1 MTCAPTSAGGPPQRG
16 PPAPKPLILRLAAS
30 ALTVLAGLILLVS
43 TATPASAAAP
53 SDSAPSATFAAAD
66 PAPAPNPSPSVP
78 GIGLGP
84 GAPGPVVTAP
94 PPATAPS
101 TSSSGDDPS
110 WYDIP
115 GQIKKAID
123 DFFAGLVKDA
133 LNPVLSL
140 LGRTLLA
147 TPDVTTMARVGQI
160 WTGMAVL
167 ANSLY
172 VLFVL
177 AGAVIIMTHE
187 TLQTRYAAKQIIPR
201 LFVGFIAGNAS
212 LALFGLVIH
221 VADIISMGIMGQGLD
236 PNQAGPALANMIT
249 GSITGLGG
257 GIFLSILG
265 LAVAAMAIVLL
276 ITYIVRVALAIILA
290 VSAPLALAC
299 LALPQTEGLARLWWR
314 ASLGTLAVQLGQ
326 SLTLIAG
333 LQVLLDPGGVNAI
346 GLPTSGGFVDLL
358 VFLALFW
365 ILIRIP
371 VWVSRMIFGRSHST
385 LMKFGKEVLAYKA
398 MGFVGKAF
406 KGRGKPSGPD
416 GAVPNRP
423 GAALALRATAGGG
436 AGGGGYR
443 QGPSGWRP
451 GPTIVTV
458 ARVPDPQAARGARAL
473 PGTGPRL
480 AIGPGPDGP
489 ASPSGPPEL
498 GPGPR
503 GRRAMGPSGEV
514 PGAGRVPI
522 PMPPGRQGRLDARHR
537 AAAEEPKARYVQ
549 RGLFPPV
556 PKTPRPAPPSTIWPE
571 PPAPARPRVRQDA
584 LFGRSAATAPPPPAP
599 GPVRPT
605 SAPRAAAP
613 PTTPAAPGAQGAA
626 AGPARMTAAPPVAR
640 PASSPPDAPV
650 RRTAPPR
657 PAAPAAVPAPRASR
671 QKGPTT

>member
-1 MTCAPTSAGGPPQRG
+1 MSQPTTDPGCPRRRG
-16 PPAPKPLILRLAAS
+16 HPARTPRAARRLAALLLLAGTVVPAGS
-30 ALTVLAGLILLVS
+30 ALAESV
-43 TATPASAAAP
+43 PNSAAMAAP
-53 SDSAPSATFAAAD
+53 AAD

-84 GAPGPVVTAP
+84 GAPTDPITAP
-94 PPATAPS
+94 PPATGPGS
-101 TSSSGDDPS
+101 TSSGGGDDPS

-147 TPDVTTMARVGQI
+147 TPDVTTMGRVGQI

-221 VADIISMGIMGQGLD
+221 IANIVSEGIMGQGLD
-236 PNQAGPALANMIT
+236 PNQAGTALANMIT
-249 GSITGLGG
+249 GSITHAGG

-265 LAVAAMAIVLL
+265 LAVAGMAIVLL

-358 VFLALFW
+358 VF
-365 ILIRIP
+365 
-371 VWVSRMIFGRSHST
+371 H
-385 LMKFGKEVLAYKA
+385 
-398 MGFVGKAF
+398 
-406 KGRGKPSGPD
+406 
-416 GAVPNRP
+416 
-423 GAALALRATAGGG
+423 
-436 AGGGGYR
+436 
-443 QGPSGWRP
+443 
-451 GPTIVTV
+451 
-458 ARVPDPQAARGARAL
+458 
-473 PGTGPRL
+473 
-480 AIGPGPDGP
+480 
-489 ASPSGPPEL
+489 
-498 GPGPR
+498 
-503 GRRAMGPSGEV
+503 RRAHTVGTKEAAFESATWIGIGLAFGLVVWALYGSQASG
-514 PGAGRVPI
+514 
-522 PMPPGRQGRLDARHR
+522 
-537 AAAEEPKARYVQ
+537 
-549 RGLFPPV
+549 
-556 PKTPRPAPPSTIWPE
+556 TPPSFTRTTSSV
-571 PPAPARPRVRQDA
+571 PPHP
-584 LFGRSAATAPPPPAP
+584 GSA
-599 GPVRPT
+599 
-605 SAPRAAAP
+605 
-613 PTTPAAPGAQGAA
+613 
-626 AGPARMTAAPPVAR
+626 
-640 PASSPPDAPV
+640 
-650 RRTAPPR
+650 
-657 PAAPAAVPAPRASR
+657 
-671 QKGPTT
+671 

>member
-1 MTCAPTSAGGPPQRG
+1 MLSG
-16 PPAPKPLILRLAAS
+16 LILAATTATAAS
-30 ALTVLAGLILLVS
+30 A
-43 TATPASAAAP
+43 ATPVNRVP
-53 SDSAPSATFAAAD
+53 TTTLLAAD
-66 PAPAPNPSPSVP
+66 PAPAPSPSPSVP
-78 GIGLGP
+78 GIVLGP

-94 PPATAPS
+94 PPATGGS
-101 TSSSGDDPS
+101 NTFSSGDDPS

-147 TPDVTTMARVGQI
+147 TPDVTTMGRVGQI

-187 TLQTRYAAKQIIPR
+187 TLQNRYAAKQIIPR

-221 VADIISMGIMGQGLD
+221 IADIISEGIMGQGLD

-257 GIFLSILG
+257 GIFLSVLG

-314 ASLGTLAVQLGQ
+314 ASLGTLAVQMGQ

-371 VWVSRMIFGRSHST
+371 VWVSRMIFGRAHST
-385 LMKFGKEVLAYKA
+385 LMKVGKEVLAYKA

-406 KGRGKPSGPD
+406 KDRGKPSGPD
-416 GAVPNRP
+416 DAVPNRP
-423 GAALALRATAGGG
+423 GAALALRTTAAGGG
-436 AGGGGYR
+436 GGGGGYR
-443 QGPSGWRP
+443 RGPSGWRP
-451 GPTIVTV
+451 GPATVTV
-458 ARVPDPQAARGARAL
+458 TRVPDPQTARGPRAL
-473 PGTGPRL
+473 PGAGPRL
-480 AIGPGPDGP
+480 AIGPGPDTP
-489 ASPSGPPEL
+489 APPSGPPEL

-503 GRRAMGPSGEV
+503 GRRAMGPNGDH
-514 PGAGRVPI
+514 PGAPRGPF
-522 PMPPGRQGRLDARHR
+522 PMPPGRQGRLDARQR
-537 AAAEEPKARYVQ
+537 AAADEPKPRYVQ

-571 PPAPARPRVRQDA
+571 PVAPARPRVRQDA
-584 LFGRSAATAPPPPAP
+584 LFGRSAATPPPPPALE
-599 GPVRPT
+599 PVRPT
-605 SAPRAAAP
+605 GAARPAAP
-613 PTTPAAPGAQGAA
+613 PTPPSARGTPAAA
-626 AGPARMTAAPPVAR
+626 AGPARMSAAPPAAR
-640 PASSPPDAPV
+640 PTTPPPEAPV

-657 PAAPAAVPAPRASR
+657 PTAPAAAPAPRAPRASQ
-671 QKGPTT
+671 QKGPTP

>member
-1 MTCAPTSAGGPPQRG
+1 M
-16 PPAPKPLILRLAAS
+16 
-30 ALTVLAGLILLVS
+30 
-43 TATPASAAAP
+43 
-53 SDSAPSATFAAAD
+53 
-66 PAPAPNPSPSVP
+66 
-78 GIGLGP
+78 
-84 GAPGPVVTAP
+84 VTAP
-94 PPATAPS
+94 PPATAGGS
-101 TSSSGDDPS
+101 TSGSSDDPS

-147 TPDVTTMARVGQI
+147 TPDVTTMGRVGQI

-187 TLQTRYAAKQIIPR
+187 TLQNRYAAKQIIPR

-221 VADIISMGIMGQGLD
+221 IADIVSEGIMGQGLD

-257 GIFLSILG
+257 GIFLSVLG

-314 ASLGTLAVQLGQ
+314 ASLGTLAVQMGQ
-326 SLTLIAG
+326 SLTLTAG

-371 VWVSRMIFGRSHST
+371 VWVSRMIFGRAHST
-385 LMKFGKEVLAYKA
+385 LMKVGKEVLAYKA

-416 GAVPNRP
+416 DAVPNRP
-423 GAALALRATAGGG
+423 GAALALRAAA
-436 AGGGGYR
+436 AGGGGGGGGFR
-443 QGPSGWRP
+443 RGPSGWRP
-451 GPTIVTV
+451 GPATVTV
-458 ARVPDPQAARGARAL
+458 TRVPDPQTAHGPRAL
-473 PGTGPRL
+473 PGAGPRL
-480 AIGPGPDGP
+480 AIGPGDTP
-489 ASPSGPPEL
+489 APPSGPPEL

-503 GRRAMGPSGEV
+503 GRRAMGPNGEH
-514 PGAGRVPI
+514 PGDPRGPFA
-522 PMPPGRQGRLDARHR
+522 MPPGRQGRLDARQG
-537 AAAEEPKARYVQ
+537 AAADEPKPRYVQ

-556 PKTPRPAPPSTIWPE
+556 PKTPRPAPASTIWPE

-584 LFGRSAATAPPPPAP
+584 LFSRSAALAPPPPSASE
-599 GPVRPT
+599 PVRPAR
-605 SAPRAAAP
+605 APRAAAP
-613 PTTPAAPGAQGAA
+613 PA
-626 AGPARMTAAPPVAR
+626 AR
-640 PASSPPDAPV
+640 PTPPSPEAPV

-657 PAAPAAVPAPRASR
+657 PAAPAAAPAPRAPR
-671 QKGPTT
+671 AQQKGPTP

>member
-1 MTCAPTSAGGPPQRG
+1 M
-16 PPAPKPLILRLAAS
+16 
-30 ALTVLAGLILLVS
+30 LTGLILLLA
-43 TATPASAAAP
+43 TATSASAATSGEAVP
-53 SDSAPSATFAAAD
+53 ATTILAAD
-66 PAPAPNPSPSVP
+66 PAPAPSPSPSVP

-110 WYDIP
+110 WWDIP

-147 TPDVTTMARVGQI
+147 TPDVTTMGRVGQI

-221 VADIISMGIMGQGLD
+221 VADIVSMGIMGQGLD

-290 VSAPLALAC
+290 VSAPLALAT
-299 LALPQTEGLARLWWR
+299 LALPQTEGVARLWWR

-333 LQVLLDPGGVNAI
+333 LQVLLDPGGVTAI
-346 GLPTSGGFVDLL
+346 GLPTGSGFVDLL

-371 VWVSRMIFGRSHST
+371 VWVSRMIFGRSHSK
-385 LMKFGKEVLAYKA
+385 LMSLGKEVLAYKA
-398 MGFVGKAF
+398 MGLVGKAAQ
-406 KGRGKPSGPD
+406 GRGKPSGPD
-416 GAVPNRP
+416 GAVPNRAP
-423 GAALALRATAGGG
+423 STALALRSAAGG
-436 AGGGGYR
+436 ASGGGRGGGWSP
-443 QGPSGWRP
+443 GPSVYTVTRVP
-451 GPTIVTV
+451 GPSAPATI
-458 ARVPDPQAARGARAL
+458 GRAL
-473 PGTGPRL
+473 PGAGPRL
-480 AIGPGPDGP
+480 AIGPGPDGGAAP
-489 ASPSGPPEL
+489 PGPPEL

-503 GRRAMGPSGEV
+503 GRRASNPPGEV
-514 PGAGRVPI
+514 YGPARGPI
-522 PMPPGRQGRLDARHR
+522 PMPAGRQGRLDTRQR
-537 AAAEEPKARYVQ
+537 AATEEPKPRHVQ

-556 PKTPRPAPPSTIWPE
+556 PKTPRPAPASTIWPE
-571 PPAPARPRVRQDA
+571 PAAPARPRVRQDA
-584 LFGRSAATAPPPPAP
+584 LFPRSAALTPPPAASP
-599 GPVRPT
+599 AEPVRPI
-605 SAPRAAAP
+605 SAPRAAVAPSAP
-613 PTTPAAPGAQGAA
+613 PPPIPA
-626 AGPARMTAAPPVAR
+626 AGPARMTAAPSAARPMRTPADAPLRRIEPAR
-640 PASSPPDAPV
+640 PASAP
-650 RRTAPPR
+650 TPT
-657 PAAPAAVPAPRASR
+657 PAPRAPRAPR
-671 QKGPTT
+671 QKGPNP

>member
-1 MTCAPTSAGGPPQRG
+1 MTANNPSAGRSPTSGR
-16 PPAPKPLILRLAAS
+16 PAPRPLILRLVAAVLAVAAS
-30 ALTVLAGLILLVS
+30 LILL
-43 TATPASAAAP
+43 ASAAA
-53 SDSAPSATFAAAD
+53 SASAATPVDAAPTTTLLAD
-66 PAPAPNPSPSVP
+66 PAPAPNPSPSIP

-94 PPATAPS
+94 PPATAGSNP
-101 TSSSGDDPS
+101 SSSGDDPS

-147 TPDVTTMARVGQI
+147 TPDVTTMGRVGQI

-221 VADIISMGIMGQGLD
+221 VANIVSQGIMGQGLD

-249 GSITGLGG
+249 GQITGLGG

-265 LAVAAMAIVLL
+265 LAVAGMAIVLL

-290 VSAPLALAC
+290 VSAPLALAT

-314 ASLGTLAVQLGQ
+314 ASLGTLAVQMGQ

-346 GLPTSGGFVDLL
+346 GMPTTGGFVDLL

-371 VWVSRMIFGRSHST
+371 VWVSRMIFGRAHSQ
-385 LMKFGKEVLAYKA
+385 LMKVGKEVLAYKA

-406 KGRGKPSGPD
+406 KRSPKPSGPD
-416 GAVPNRP
+416 GPVPNRSP
-423 GAALALRATAGGG
+423 GSALALRPLAAGG
-436 AGGGGYR
+436 AGRGGNR

-451 GPTIVTV
+451 GPTVVT
-458 ARVPDPQAARGARAL
+458 ATQVPNPSNPSRSGQGQRAL
-473 PGTGPRL
+473 PGAGPRL
-480 AIGPGPDGP
+480 ALPPGGPD
-489 ASPSGPPEL
+489 
-498 GPGPR
+498 
-503 GRRAMGPSGEV
+503 
-514 PGAGRVPI
+514 
-522 PMPPGRQGRLDARHR
+522 
-537 AAAEEPKARYVQ
+537 
-549 RGLFPPV
+549 
-556 PKTPRPAPPSTIWPE
+556 
-571 PPAPARPRVRQDA
+571 
-584 LFGRSAATAPPPPAP
+584 PAP
-599 GPVRPT
+599 G
-605 SAPRAAAP
+605 
-613 PTTPAAPGAQGAA
+613 GDG
-626 AGPARMTAAPPVAR
+626 G
-640 PASSPPDAPV
+640 
-650 RRTAPPR
+650 
-657 PAAPAAVPAPRASR
+657 
-671 QKGPTT
+671 